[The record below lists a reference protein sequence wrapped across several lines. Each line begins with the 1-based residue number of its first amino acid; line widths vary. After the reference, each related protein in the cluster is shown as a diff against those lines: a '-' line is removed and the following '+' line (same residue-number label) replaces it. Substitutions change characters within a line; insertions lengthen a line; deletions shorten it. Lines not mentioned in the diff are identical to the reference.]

1 MIFFSPI
8 MSILGIYVLAA
19 VLPAFFLLR
28 YIYKMDMVEKEPAYL
43 LWSLLLAG
51 VLAALASIVLENI
64 GSVIINSTLDNSDPY
79 YYIIFA
85 FLVVAV
91 VEEGTKL
98 FFLKLCH
105 HILCRDQSRHRN
117 KFPKEIVS
125 NRYDIHLKLWK
136 RFHKVLRHRLKKWCR
151 KPACYHGH
159 MILLQ
164 AIPVDTF
171 SKGKLSLLC
180 SPCCIFSDLFLVL
193 RCRIQCLV
201 KLGIQKP

>member
-28 YIYKMDMVEKEPAYL
+28 YIYKMDMVEKEPGYL
-43 LWSLLLAG
+43 LWALLLAG

-98 FFLKLCH
+98 FFQL
-105 HILCRDQSRHRN
+105 
-117 KFPKEIVS
+117 
-125 NRYDIHLKLWK
+125 
-136 RFHKVLRHRLKKWCR
+136 
-151 KPACYHGH
+151 
-159 MILLQ
+159 
-164 AIPVDTF
+164 
-171 SKGKLSLLC
+171 
-180 SPCCIFSDLFLVL
+180 
-193 RCRIQCLV
+193 
-201 KLGIQKP
+201 